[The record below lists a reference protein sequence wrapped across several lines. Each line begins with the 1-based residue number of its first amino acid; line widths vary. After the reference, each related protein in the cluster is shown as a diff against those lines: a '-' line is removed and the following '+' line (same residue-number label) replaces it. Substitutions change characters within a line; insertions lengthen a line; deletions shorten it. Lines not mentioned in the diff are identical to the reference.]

1 MNTPLDPSAQALR
14 KMAEA
19 TVRSR
24 TRPNL
29 APLSQKEVQQT
40 VHELQ
45 VRQIELEI
53 QNEELRRIQSELDLS
68 RENYFDFYDRAPVG
82 YCTISQT
89 GLILQINLAAAA
101 FLGIDRRDISKRP
114 ISNFIL
120 KEDQDRF
127 YLLRKQLLTTGAP
140 QSGELRMLKSDS
152 TAFWAHLA
160 ATVARDMAGEP
171 LLRFILTDI
180 TDRKQQDQLLQE
192 KLAELESA
200 RQVADKANLAK
211 SQFLS
216 NMSHELRSPL
226 NAILGFAQ
234 LMAAATPKPTPAQAI
249 RINHIL
255 DSGWYLLALI
265 NQILDLSLIE
275 TGHLAMTLGPVALA
289 DVLTESK
296 SMVELQAAKRD
307 IHLQFQPFEAPCLV
321 NSDATRLK
329 QVMVNLLSNAIK
341 YNRTGGFVEVS
352 VRMLPA
358 QRVRISVQDSGDGL
372 SPEKIS
378 QLFQPFNRLGKENS
392 AIEGTGIGLVVSQR
406 LVEAMGGQMGAHSA
420 PGAGC
425 VFWVELDV
433 PNSPLPH
440 VSIT

>member
-1 MNTPLDPSAQALR
+1 M
-14 KMAEA
+14 
-19 TVRSR
+19 
-24 TRPNL
+24 
-29 APLSQKEVQQT
+29 
-40 VHELQ
+40 HELQ

-53 QNEELRRIQSELDLS
+53 QNEELRRVQAELDLS

-89 GLILQINLAAAA
+89 GLILKINLAAAV
-101 FLGIDRRDISKRP
+101 FLGIGRRELSTRP
-114 ISNFIL
+114 ISNFIQ
-120 KEDQDRF
+120 KEDQDHF
-127 YLLRKQLLTTGAP
+127 YLSRKQLLATGQP
-140 QSGELRMLKSDS
+140 QSGELRMLRSDGVP
-152 TAFWAHLA
+152 FWVHFN
-160 ATVARDMAGEP
+160 ATVARDVAGEP

-180 TDRKQQDQLLQE
+180 TERKQQDQLLQE
-192 KLAELESA
+192 KLAELECA

-234 LMAAATPKPTPAQAI
+234 LMADANPQPTPAQAT

-265 NQILDLSLIE
+265 NLILDLSLIE
-275 TGHLAMTLGPVALA
+275 TGNLAMTLAPVALA
-289 DVLTESK
+289 DVLAESK
-296 SMVELQAAKRD
+296 SIVELQAAERD
-307 IHLQFQPFEAPCLV
+307 IQLTFLALEAPCLV
-321 NSDATRLK
+321 SSDATRLK

-341 YNRTGGFVEVS
+341 YNRTGGYVEVA
-352 VRMLPA
+352 VTVLPA

-392 AIEGTGIGLVVSQR
+392 AIEGTGIGLVVSKR
-406 LVEAMGGQMGAHSA
+406 LVEAMGGQMGVHSA

-425 VFWVELDV
+425 VFWFELDG
-433 PNSPLPH
+433 PNMLLPYG
-440 VSIT
+440 SIN